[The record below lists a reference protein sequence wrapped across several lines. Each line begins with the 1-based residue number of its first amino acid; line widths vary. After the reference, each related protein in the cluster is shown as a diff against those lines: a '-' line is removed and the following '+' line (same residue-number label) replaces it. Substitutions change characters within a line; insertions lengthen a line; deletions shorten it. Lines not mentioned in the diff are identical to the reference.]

1 MRPLASA
8 VLAALLLAAAGRG
21 QPPAANPDRV
31 FVRDKANRDG
41 PPKAVEG
48 ELKATAGGYQVVSG
62 GKTTPVSPADIV
74 RVVPGD
80 VPGLDRKDVTGP
92 AALEEKREWAKAN
105 AEYAGQ
111 LAKLTG
117 AADKTRRFLQFKA
130 AYTAARAADDT
141 PDDAGWKGKAE
152 DAAKQLGDYG
162 AAYRDGWEAWPAG
175 RTAARLWL
183 ELGDAAKAAE
193 AWGRLARAEG
203 VPADLK
209 AEAGLQEVEAYI
221 RAKDYSRAAGRAG
234 DLEASTPAGLPKDRL
249 AVLRLAAKAGENPA
263 TGAEQLEGEV
273 TKAKEPAVR
282 ATGRLAQAELY
293 LAADKPREAMWA
305 LLWVEVVDNQDRHE
319 AAKAAAR
326 LADVFRVLG
335 DEEKARAYRDRLRRA
350 RAGL

>member
-1 MRPLASA
+1 MRPLATA
-8 VLAALLLAAAGRG
+8 VLSALLLAAAGRG
-21 QPPAANPDRV
+21 QPPAAPDRV
-31 FVRDKANRDG
+31 FVRDKANRDA
-41 PPKAVEG
+41 PPKSLEG

-62 GKTTPVSPADIV
+62 GKNTPVSPADIV

-80 VPGLDRKDVTGP
+80 LPGVERKDVTGP

-117 AADKTRRFLQFKA
+117 ADEKTRRFLQFKA

-141 PDDAGWKGKAE
+141 ADDAGWKGKAE
-152 DAAKQLGDYG
+152 DAAKQLGEYLS
-162 AAYRDGWEAWPAG
+162 AYRGGWEAWPAG

-183 ELGDAAKAAE
+183 ELGDGAKAVE
-193 AWGRLARAEG
+193 TWGRLGRAEG

-209 AEAGLQEVEAYI
+209 AEAGLQEVEGLI
-221 RAKDYSRAAGRAG
+221 RAKDYARAAGRAA
-234 DLEASTPAGLPKDRL
+234 DLEAATPAGLPKDRL

-263 TGAEQLEGEV
+263 TGAEQLEAEV
-273 TKAKEPAVR
+273 AKAKEPAVR

-293 LAADKPREAMWA
+293 LAADKPRDAMWA

-335 DEEKARAYRDRLRRA
+335 DEEKAKAYRDKLRRA